1 MKLTYN
7 QIFAI
12 VEGTKE
18 LVHQM
23 LPVKEAV
30 KFAKFT
36 SGIQAALE
44 GFDKERLEILKL
56 EGESEQQAAF
66 EVLLAKEA
74 ELEDFKF
81 SSLPSLKISAAMI
94 NQLEFMGL
102 W

>member
-12 VEGTKE
+12 AEGTKE
-18 LVHQM
+18 LVHQL
-23 LPVKEAV
+23 LPVKEAA

-36 SGIQAALE
+36 SGIQVALE
-44 GFDKERLEILKL
+44 AFDKERIEILKL
-56 EGESEQQAAF
+56 ESDKEKEDAF
-66 EVLLAKEA
+66 EALLAKEA